1 MNSMNILLLPGMDGT
16 GVLFEPFVKAF
27 PNSIDIQVA
36 TLIQEIDV
44 SFEEQASALLGQVK
58 NNTVIVAESYSGLVA
73 HELGK
78 LAPESIKHIVF
89 AASFLERP
97 SILAKFGNL
106 VPKTMLDYTLYPK
119 SIVMQVLFG
128 KYRSQ
133 YLMRLFERAM
143 VDVPLDLLEFRIK
156 QVCNL
161 NKVEHRR
168 DIPATYLQAERDSLV
183 SSNAVD
189 VFKKS
194 YTRLNY
200 KTVQGSH
207 FVLQTNPKDT
217 AREVLTISAETLN

>member
-1 MNSMNILLLPGMDGT
+1 MNILLLPGMDGT

-36 TLIQEIDV
+36 TLIQEKYV
-44 SFEEQASALLGQVK
+44 NFEEQASALLGQVK
-58 NNTVIVAESYSGLVA
+58 NNTIIVAESYSGLIA

-78 LAPESIKHIVF
+78 LAPESINHVVF

-106 VPKTMLDYTLYPK
+106 VPKAMLDYTLYPK
-119 SIVMQVLFG
+119 PIVMLVLFG

-143 VDVPLDLLEFRIK
+143 ADVSLDLLEFRIK
-156 QVCNL
+156 QLCNL
-161 NKVEHRR
+161 HKVEHLS
-168 DIPATYLQAERDSLV
+168 DIPATYLQAEDDRLV
-183 SSNAVD
+183 SSNAVE
-189 VFKKS
+189 VFKKA
-194 YTRLNY
+194 YIHLNY

-217 AREVLTISAETLN
+217 AQEVLTIAAERQK

>member
-1 MNSMNILLLPGMDGT
+1 MNILLLPGMDGT

-36 TLIQEIDV
+36 TLIQEKDV
-44 SFEEQASALLGQVK
+44 SIEEQASALLGQVK
-58 NNTVIVAESYSGLVA
+58 NNTIIVAESYSGLVA
-73 HELGK
+73 DELGK

-97 SILAKFGNL
+97 SILAKFGNI
-106 VPKTMLDYTLYPK
+106 VPKAMLNYTLYPK

-128 KYRSQ
+128 KYSSQ
-133 YLMRLFERAM
+133 YLMGLFERAM
-143 VDVPLDLLEFRIK
+143 ADISLDLLEFRIK
-156 QVCNL
+156 QLCNL
-161 NKVEHRR
+161 NKVEHSSN
-168 DIPATYLQAERDSLV
+168 ISATYLQAEHDSLV

-189 VFKKS
+189 VFKKV
-194 YTRLNY
+194 YNRLNY

-217 AREVLTISAETLN
+217 VREVLAIASGES